1 MKESFATRF
10 TLDNKHIVRK
20 LVCKV
25 LGVWVGE
32 DPSCWERN
40 TREIV
45 KRTYANM
52 SMPTKLKYAG
62 LSRKKL
68 INIYCLFIRS
78 SAEYCSVVWHA
89 NLTQAQTNTIERLQ
103 VVSLKIILGRDCP
116 IKEDGHFDYV
126 EAMIICQLEPLFL
139 RRQRRM
145 LDFGKKCL
153 KHKSLNRLFPLNPT
167 NLEDTHN
174 IRRKEVF
181 HVNYARTSAYQNSA
195 IPTIQRQLNQFFSYS
210 PPAN

>member
-10 TLDNKHIVRK
+10 TLDNKHIERK
-20 LVCKV
+20 AVCKV

-52 SMPTKLKYAG
+52 SMLTKLKYAG

-89 NLTQAQTNTIERLQ
+89 NLTQAQTNTI
-103 VVSLKIILGRDCP
+103 
-116 IKEDGHFDYV
+116 
-126 EAMIICQLEPLFL
+126 
-139 RRQRRM
+139 
-145 LDFGKKCL
+145 
-153 KHKSLNRLFPLNPT
+153 
-167 NLEDTHN
+167 
-174 IRRKEVF
+174 
-181 HVNYARTSAYQNSA
+181 
-195 IPTIQRQLNQFFSYS
+195 
-210 PPAN
+210 